1 MVPPLGGSFIVV
13 QLLSCADSEIPGTA
27 STPGFPVLHYLLE
40 FAQIHVHWV
49 SDAIQPLHPQS
60 PLLLPSILPSIR
72 VFSNEWV
79 LHIRWPKYWSFS
91 FNISP
96 SKEYSGLISFRLTGL
111 IFCPM
116 DSQESSPAPQFE
128 SIDSLVLSLFYGLT
142 LTPIMWAI
150 ALLFASWRA
159 WSKLLSYLALPF
171 PHV

>member
-1 MVPPLGGSFIVV
+1 MELLNYMVQFSSAA
-13 QLLSCADSEIPGTA
+13 QSCPTHCNPMRC
-27 STPGFPVLHYLLE
+27 STPGLPVHYQLLE
-40 FAQIHVHWV
+40 LAQAHVHWV
-49 SDAIQPLHPQS
+49 GDAIQPLHPQS

-142 LTPIMWAI
+142 LTPTMWAI